1 MSKEKLQKIKN
12 YFIRNKKIYRH
23 VVILTFLLVI
33 YIGFCACVS
42 NSAFLKINKYIN
54 SSDTGQVV
62 GEIKNGDVITQKIQN
77 ISGTI
82 YSIGFRSATYGEKN
96 AGNGQM
102 LISLYDEKT
111 GQLIG
116 QVSDEMSKITDNV
129 YFRFIFDEKIVIDN
143 ETDIIVKAEIKGMQ
157 PEDKFTVY
165 LAAGTENEAMKLNG
179 KTINGTLEILME
191 KSENDYFAKAVVFS
205 MVILGLFIVAMYYLI
220 FIRKNVKIELLYL
233 VCAVALGGLFFV
245 FIPEFETPD
254 EQRHIH
260 TAYNVSNMI
269 LGYKYDDDIEM
280 RVIDYE
286 QRFLADRFDR
296 NRYNE
301 YVGQLIRGYG
311 VDNDETVMLGNT
323 PLGVQKYLYFV
334 SGVGITIGRLLSFG
348 TVPTYFL
355 GSLLNYIFFV
365 LVMFYS
371 IKKIPIGKVAVLLI
385 AILPM
390 TLQQATSY
398 SYDCVVI
405 SMGTLLVALSLKI
418 AYSDKNKKSEIAIL
432 IGTMLLFIP
441 VKSCAYSML
450 ALIVLIPIRKLWKKE
465 RKTSRI
471 LLTGLVFSYC
481 AVIIPIIFNFLFP
494 SEDAG
499 MMSGYIEW
507 ANEPGYTIGQLL
519 SNPKRCLNIIYSTI
533 LTNISYY
540 IHTMVGG
547 YLGWLVIPIPWFVTL
562 ILLTTLFISIM
573 KTEDDN
579 INISTKSRC
588 LLGSVCIISICFVM
602 AGLLFSWTPAS
613 YTVIQGVQGRY
624 FIPILLL
631 MLLAV
636 RGNWMTIKRNVPK
649 YCVFAT
655 VLVQP
660 YIIYSIIIYMK

>member
-1 MSKEKLQKIKN
+1 MSKEKLQNVKN
-12 YFIRNKKIYRH
+12 HFNKNKKIYRH
-23 VVILTFLLVI
+23 VVILTFILVV
-33 YIGFCACVS
+33 YIVFCAWVS
-42 NSAFLKINKYIN
+42 NSTFLKINKYIN
-54 SSDTGQVV
+54 GNDTGQVV
-62 GEIKNGDVITQKIQN
+62 GELHNGDVVTQKIQN

-82 YSIGFRSATYGEKN
+82 YSIGFKAATYGEKD

-102 LISLYDEKT
+102 IISLYDEKT

-129 YFRFIFDEKIVIDN
+129 YFRFVFDEKIVLDN

-205 MVILGLFIVAMYYLI
+205 MVILGLFIVFMYYLI

-311 VDNDETVMLGNT
+311 IDNDETIMLGNT
-323 PLGVQKYLYFV
+323 PLNAPKYLYLF
-334 SGVGITIGRLLSFG
+334 SGIGITIGRLLSFG

-365 LVMFYS
+365 LVIFYS

-385 AILPM
+385 AIFPM

-398 SYDCVVI
+398 SYDCGVI
-405 SMGTLLVALSLKI
+405 AMGTLLVALSLKI
-418 AYSDKNKKSEIAIL
+418 AYSDKNTRSEIAIL
-432 IGTMLLFIP
+432 LAIMLLFIP
-441 VKSCAYSML
+441 VKSCAYFMM
-450 ALIVLIPIRKLWKKE
+450 ALVVLIPIKKLWEKE
-465 RKTSRI
+465 RKTSKI
-471 LLTGLVFSYC
+471 LLIGLILSYC
-481 AVIIPIIFNFLFP
+481 AVVIPIILKFLFP
-494 SEDAG
+494 SENAS
-499 MMSGYIEW
+499 MMNGFVEW
-507 ANEPGYTIGQLL
+507 ANEPGYTISQLL
-519 SNPKRCLNIIYSTI
+519 DSPKRCLGIVYDTI
-533 LTNISYY
+533 LSNTSYY
-540 IHTMVGG
+540 INTMVGG

-562 ILLTTLFISIM
+562 ILLFTLFVSVM
-573 KTEDDN
+573 KIENEN
-579 INISTKSRC
+579 INFGIKSRC
-588 LLGSVCIISICFVM
+588 LFGIICTVSICCIM
-602 AGLLFSWTPAS
+602 AALLLDWTPAS

-624 FIPILLL
+624 FLPILLL
-631 MLLAV
+631 ILFII
-636 RGNWMTIKRNVPK
+636 RGNWMTIKQNVPK
-649 YCVFAT
+649 YCVFVT

-660 YIIYSIIIYMK
+660 YIFYSIITYMR